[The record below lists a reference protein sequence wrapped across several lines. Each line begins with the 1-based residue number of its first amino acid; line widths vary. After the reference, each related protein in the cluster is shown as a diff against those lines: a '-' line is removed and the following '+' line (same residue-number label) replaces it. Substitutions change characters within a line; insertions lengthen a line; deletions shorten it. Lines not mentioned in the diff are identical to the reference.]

1 MSILLRPVATEKA
14 VKLMD
19 VENTLVFE
27 TNRNTRKELLKTR
40 IEKLFGVKVVNVRT
54 LVRANKK
61 MAYVRFAASNPAAD
75 IATKLGMI

>member
-27 TNRNTRKELLKTR
+27 TNRNARKEVLKAR
-40 IEKLFGVKVVNVRT
+40 IEKLFGVKVASVRT

-61 MAYVRFAASNPAAD
+61 MAYVRFAVSNPAAD